1 MTHKDAVWFANPRN
15 DETSNFE
22 MMITS
27 DEYYFA
33 TLANEYYNNNQNQ
46 NQGPGQ
52 FEHNLPFMYE
62 SIDINPDKSSPGISD
77 YVDDTIYKKFGH
89 LFARTIT
96 SETQVVLSWLN
107 NINYSNNSGGGG
119 GGNSNSNSNND
130 ATISSMTKVDLSHA
144 GEIIFNE
151 QLVNFQQQKNKT
163 SQS

>member
-52 FEHNLPFMYE
+52 FEHNLPFMYDVLD
-62 SIDINPDKSSPGISD
+62 SNPDPSTGTLD
-77 YVDDTIYKKFGH
+77 YVDDTIYKKSGY

-96 SETQVVLSWLN
+96 SDTHVVLSWLN
-107 NINYSNNSGGGG
+107 NISNNNSNNGGGG
-119 GGNSNSNSNND
+119 GSGNSNSNSND
-130 ATISSMTKVDLSHA
+130 ATISSMTKVDLSHT